1 MTYFNEILK
10 AISQFFQWWIIV
22 MPWERGLRV
31 RLGKTVKELKE
42 GVYLKLP
49 FIDTAFVQSV
59 RIRVIPMPPQTIS
72 TRDRQT
78 LTISLC
84 VGYSIS
90 DIYQLFNSLNNPEQ
104 TLSNICMGH
113 VATFVATCDMQE
125 LTPEKI
131 QQTLTDK
138 LKSTDYGLQFDYV
151 KIISYAAVRTYRF
164 IQDSH
169 WIQDNLNL
177 SNKV

>member
-10 AISQFFQWWIIV
+10 AVSQFFQWWIIV

-31 RLGKTVKELKE
+31 RFGKKVTELKE
-42 GVYLKLP
+42 GIYLKIP

-59 RIRVIPMPPQTIS
+59 RIRVIPMPPQTVS
-72 TRDRQT
+72 TKDKQT
-78 LTISLC
+78 LTISMC
-84 VGYSIS
+84 IGYSIS
-90 DIYQLFNSLNNPEQ
+90 DIHKLFNTLNNPEQ

-113 VATFVATCDMQE
+113 IASYIAKYEMGG
-125 LTPEKI
+125 LTPEMI
-131 QQTLTDK
+131 QNELTEK
-138 LKSTDYGLQFDYV
+138 LKQTDYGLQFDYI
-151 KIISYAAVRTYRF
+151 KIVSYAAVRTYRL

-177 SNKV
+177 STKS